1 LAPFSFYSGKG
12 ERKRIIKHLNLVFM
26 SKKHICLIFS
36 IFFSFTVFAQE
47 NKNLQ
52 ASFLE
57 AEYFLLSEDYSDAL
71 NYYMQIYEKVP
82 DNSNIAYCIGLCYLN
97 IPGKKNLSVSFLES
111 AVKNMSAKHKEG
123 TISQTAAPYDA
134 LYELAR
140 AYRINYM
147 FDKAKETY
155 LKYSGT
161 LLPDDSENQD
171 FIKHEMEV
179 CDWAKKLIAEP
190 VAFKEENMGEL
201 FNDEKSN
208 FNPLISADG
217 KSFAYMV
224 SLKFYDAVMFS
235 RIENGKWSA
244 PINITPDLQS
254 DGDFYISCLSADGK
268 QLYLSKDDD
277 YNSDIYVSTFDGAVW
292 SKTVKLDKN
301 INTRYWESHGFVSES
316 GTQLIFASD
325 RPGGFGGLDLYIS
338 QRVNGN
344 WGPAVNLGPQINT
357 PFNED
362 RPFLVNNGKTL
373 IFSSQ
378 GHQGI
383 GGYDLFRTDLQTNG
397 LWNKPVNLGYPINT
411 PDNNTFF
418 MPVGDGKTGYYSVFK
433 ETGGFGKEDIYKITI
448 K

>member
-1 LAPFSFYSGKG
+1 
-12 ERKRIIKHLNLVFM
+12 M
-26 SKKHICLIFS
+26 SKNLLCLLFS
-36 IFFSFTVFAQE
+36 IFFSVSVFSQE
-47 NKNLQ
+47 TKNLQ
-52 ASFLE
+52 DTFLE
-57 AEYFLLSEDYSDAL
+57 AEYFLLNEDYSDAL
-71 NYYMQIYEKVP
+71 NFYLQLYEKLP
-82 DNSNIAYCIGLCYLN
+82 GNANLEFCIGSCYLN
-97 IPGKKNLSVSFLES
+97 IPGKKNLSVSYLES

-123 TISQTAAPYDA
+123 TITQTAAPYDA
-134 LYELAR
+134 LYELAK

-161 LLPDDSENQD
+161 LLPDDRENLD

-179 CDWAKKLIAEP
+179 CDWAKKYISEP
-190 VAFKEENMGEL
+190 VAFEEENIGEL
-201 FNDEKSN
+201 FNDDKSN

-217 KSFAYMV
+217 KSFAFMV

-235 RIENGKWSA
+235 RLENGKWSG
-244 PINITPDLQS
+244 PVNITPDLQS

-268 QLYLSKDDD
+268 QLYLSKDDN
-277 YNSDIYVSTFDGAVW
+277 YNSDIYVSTFNGTVW

-301 INTRYWESHGFVSES
+301 INTKYWESHGFVSES

-338 QRVNGN
+338 QKVNGM
-344 WGPAVNLGPQINT
+344 WGPAVNLGPQINS

-362 RPFLVNNGKTL
+362 RPFLVNKGKTL

-383 GGYDLFRTDLQTNG
+383 GGYDLFRTDLQSNG
-397 LWNKPVNLGYPINT
+397 LWIKPTNMGYPINNT
-411 PDNNTFF
+411 DNNTFF
-418 MPVGDGKTGYYSVFK
+418 MPVGEGKSGYYSIFK
-433 ETGGFGKEDIYKITI
+433 ESGGFGKEDIYKITF

>member
-1 LAPFSFYSGKG
+1 
-12 ERKRIIKHLNLVFM
+12 M

-36 IFFSFTVFAQE
+36 IFFSFAVFAQE